1 MIAAII
7 ALLRSPIVWGIVAG
21 VALVLGVWWLA
32 ESRYAAGVEA
42 GRAEILAQ
50 WSQASL
56 KAERDKRE
64 AERRLEEAAAAVA
77 RTHQAEIDRAKADAQ
92 EMIDAYLADL
102 AARPADDRCA
112 LTDDDVRRLRD
123 IRTGRRAAP

>member
-1 MIAAII
+1 MIGIAL
-7 ALLRSPIVWGIVAG
+7 ALLRSPIVWGAIAG
-21 VALVLGVWWLA
+21 IAMIGGIWWLA
-32 ESRYAAGVEA
+32 ESRYAAGADA

-50 WSQASL
+50 WSAASL

-77 RTHQAEIDRAKADAQ
+77 RTHQAEIDQAKAHAQ

-123 IRTGRRAAP
+123 IRTGRRPAP

>member
-1 MIAAII
+1 MTGIVL
-7 ALLRSPIVWGIVAG
+7 ALIRSPIVWGIVAG

-32 ESRYAAGVEA
+32 ESRYAAGAEA
-42 GRAEILAQ
+42 GRAEIRAQ
-50 WSQASL
+50 WSEASL
-56 KAERDKRE
+56 KAARDKRE

-102 AARPADDRCA
+102 AARPVDARCA

-123 IRTGRRAAP
+123 IRTGRSPAP